1 MESSVRQ
8 FMHALAHADNTQ
20 TFTDEVTLRVG
31 AGDLD
36 WIGALGAAIVGA
48 TGSEA
53 WQYRSVYDHLQRAL
67 AKSPGRNT
75 VRQLLRLPLALRPGG
90 PGEEFRTRHL
100 AMELAY
106 HQSAEDLACEVFEAA
121 PGQDVPYELRACLL
135 HELVQR
141 PVPVDE
147 HPALRSFAA
156 TLTADGHPLA
166 QLPCH
171 LVPLEQVERDPSW
184 FPMGP
189 VSRVP
194 KEPLIT
200 TPAARR
206 RAAGT
211 KVTEVDDWEQDIAMN
226 TVVEDW
232 RTSSNGRVTAHV
244 FTVEPALDRGDFGA
258 LFSRLPLACRRDAPE
273 LWTTTAGTVLGI
285 LRAAASGGG
294 AYTLGSF
301 GAYGRLAAWQSLAG
315 LVGLPAH
322 TPLPETA
329 RRAEQTHWY
338 LFDTEADWFE
348 AVAWDIAI
356 AALRPGA
363 QEIAVLAATDT
374 D

>member
-1 MESSVRQ
+1 
-8 FMHALAHADNTQ
+8 MHALAHADDTRA
-20 TFTDEVTLRVG
+20 FTDEITLRVG

-36 WIGALGAAIVGA
+36 WIDALGTAIVSA
-48 TGSEA
+48 TGFEV
-53 WQYRSVYDHLQRAL
+53 WQYRSVYEHLQRAL
-67 AKSPGRNT
+67 ANTPGRRT
-75 VRQLLRLPLALRPGG
+75 IRQLLRLPLALQPGG
-90 PGEEFRTRHL
+90 PAEQFTTRLL
-100 AMELAY
+100 ATELAF
-106 HQSAEDLACEVFEAA
+106 HQSAEDLAQEAFESA
-121 PGQDVPYELRACLL
+121 PGRAVPYELRACLL
-135 HELVQR
+135 HELVRR
-141 PVPVDE
+141 PVLVDE
-147 HPALRSFAA
+147 HPTLRSFAA
-156 TLTADGHPLA
+156 TLAADGHPLA

-171 LVPLEQVERDPSW
+171 LLPLEQIDRDPSW

-200 TPAARR
+200 TPAACRR
-206 RAAGT
+206 TAGT

-226 TVVEDW
+226 TVVEGW
-232 RTSSNGRVTAHV
+232 RTASNGRVAAHV
-244 FTVEPALDRGDFGA
+244 FTVEPALDPGDFGA
-258 LFSRLPLACRRDAPE
+258 LFARLPMECRRDTPE
-273 LWTTTAGTVLGI
+273 LWTTTADTVLGI
-285 LRAAASGGG
+285 LRAAACGGG
-294 AYTLGSF
+294 AYTFGNF

-322 TPLPETA
+322 APVPETA

-363 QEIAVLAATDT
+363 QAIAVLAATDT